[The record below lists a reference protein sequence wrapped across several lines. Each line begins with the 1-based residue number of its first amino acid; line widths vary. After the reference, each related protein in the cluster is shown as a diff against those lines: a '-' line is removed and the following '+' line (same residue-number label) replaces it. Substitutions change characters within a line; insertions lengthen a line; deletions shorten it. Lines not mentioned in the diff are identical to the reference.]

1 MNTILKISLLAS
13 LAFPLTASPARAALP
28 SDPKQLSFEELANVV
43 DDFQLRREDCQLL
56 QLTAIANKFLNLKVT
71 KKVSSQKANPYIT
84 KVNQQIK
91 DCKKARLAHF
101 GE

>member
-13 LAFPLTASPARAALP
+13 LCFSFNCIAALP

-43 DDFQLRREDCQLL
+43 DNFQLRREDCQLL
-56 QLTAIANKFLNLKVT
+56 QLTAIANKFLNLKVN
-71 KKVSSQKANPYIT
+71 KKASSQQANPYIT

-91 DCKKARLAHF
+91 DCKKAHLAHF

>member
-13 LAFPLTASPARAALP
+13 LCFSFNCIAALP

-56 QLTAIANKFLNLKVT
+56 QLTAIANKFLN
-71 KKVSSQKANPYIT
+71 
-84 KVNQQIK
+84 
-91 DCKKARLAHF
+91 
-101 GE
+101 